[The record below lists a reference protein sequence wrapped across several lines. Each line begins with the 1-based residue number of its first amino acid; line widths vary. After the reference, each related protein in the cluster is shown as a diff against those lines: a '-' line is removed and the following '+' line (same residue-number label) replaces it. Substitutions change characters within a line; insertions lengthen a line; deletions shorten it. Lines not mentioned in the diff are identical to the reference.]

1 MGILTP
7 PLASRF
13 ARIALGHVRR
23 EFPHSG
29 NLRMNSPADLALPH
43 QQHPIFYGSYDWH
56 SCVHSY
62 WLLTRLLRTF
72 PDVPE
77 VAAII
82 ELFNQQL
89 SADKVA
95 GELAYFR
102 AAGRQGFERPYG
114 WAWLLKLAHELALLP
129 ADTGGRWRADL
140 QPLVDEIAGRMSGYL
155 PKLGFAVRTGSH
167 ANTAFALTLALA
179 YARHAADRGL
189 QQVIKQ
195 RARHYFIADQNC
207 RPWEP
212 GGEDFLS
219 PSWQEA
225 LLMQQLLPNQEFQC
239 WFFAFLPDLVTGQ
252 PQCLLHP
259 VGATDRSDGR
269 LAHLDGL
276 NLSRAWCMRLLSAGL
291 AASDA
296 RKGLLENAARAHL
309 QAGLAHLQD
318 DYMGEHW
325 LATFA
330 LLALTD

>member
-1 MGILTP
+1 MVILTT

-29 NLRMNSPADLALPH
+29 NLRINSAADLALPH

-62 WLLTRLLRTF
+62 WLLARLLRAF
-72 PDVPE
+72 PELPE
-77 VAAII
+77 APAIVA
-82 ELFNQQL
+82 LFNQQL

-102 AAGRQGFERPYG
+102 VPGRQGFERPYG
-114 WAWLLKLAHELALLP
+114 WAWLFKLAHELGLLP
-129 ADTGGRWRADL
+129 TDTGGRWRGDL
-140 QPLVDEIAGRMSGYL
+140 QPLVDELAGRLGGYL
-155 PKLGFAVRTGSH
+155 PKLGFAVRSGSH
-167 ANTAFALTLALA
+167 ANTAFALTLALE
-179 YARHAADRGL
+179 YARHAADHRL
-189 QQVIKQ
+189 QQVIEQ
-195 RARHYFIADQNC
+195 RARHYFLADQDC

-225 LLMQQLLPNQEFQC
+225 LLMQQLLPSQEFQC
-239 WFFAFLPDLVTGQ
+239 WFSAFLPDLAAGQ
-252 PQCLLHP
+252 PHCLLQP
-259 VGATDRSDGR
+259 VTSMDRRDGR

-291 AASDA
+291 AATDA
-296 RKGLLENAARAHL
+296 SKVLLERAASAHL

-330 LLALTD
+330 LLALAD